1 MNRLT
6 GQLIVHTYSTVGWP
20 GKGLL
25 ADKSS
30 AALNKEILF
39 KAEHV
44 DQIHRN
50 SNLIATQTSKTMS
63 NTSDNY
69 ETTCYLFP

>member
-1 MNRLT
+1 MYWESHSMNHLT
-6 GQLIVHTYSTVGWP
+6 GQLIANTYSTVGWP

-30 AALNKEILF
+30 AALNKQTNTVSF
-39 KAEHV
+39 KVNHV

-50 SNLIATQTSKTMS
+50 SNLIDTQTSKL
-63 NTSDNY
+63 
-69 ETTCYLFP
+69 C